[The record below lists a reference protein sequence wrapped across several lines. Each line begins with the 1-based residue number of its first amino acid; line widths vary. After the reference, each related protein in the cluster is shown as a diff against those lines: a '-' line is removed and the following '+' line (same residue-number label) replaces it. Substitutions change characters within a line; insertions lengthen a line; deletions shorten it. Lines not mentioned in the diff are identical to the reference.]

1 MASSSS
7 RFSPLV
13 VLLLVA
19 QCGLLLT
26 SSHGYPGGRPARHP
40 DARVSDPRV
49 PASLIRLHFHNCFVQ
64 GCDTS
69 LLLDDDLPAIQT
81 EKDVPANDKSAH
93 GFPVVDDIK
102 ATLEHGCPGIVS
114 CADILALAA
123 EIYVELISAATFLH

>member
-7 RFSPLV
+7 HFSPLV

-19 QCGLLLT
+19 QCGLLLA
-26 SSHGYPGGRPARHP
+26 SAHGYPGGLH

-49 PASLIRLHFHNCFVQ
+49 PASLIRLHFHDCFVQ

-81 EKDVPANDKSAH
+81 EKDVPSNDKSAH

-102 ATLEHGCPGIVS
+102 ATLQHGCPGIVS